1 MSKKNKKN
9 LQKLLEKKRALQEI
23 SASATVVP
31 SKAKP
36 VVRPTTFNAPSFTSH
51 LPQEAIT
58 QMAVEPELA
67 SQIPTHHSKEII
79 RTLISVL
86 IIAILMTG
94 AIITDRKSPDFTN
107 FGNWLYRT
115 R

>member
-23 SASATVVP
+23 S
-31 SKAKP
+31 
-36 VVRPTTFNAPSFTSH
+36 
-51 LPQEAIT
+51 T
-58 QMAVEPELA
+58 QRVEPTKPSILSTFRSTSSPSAVHPAVVTETEPVA
-67 SQIPTHHSKEII
+67 AIPTHHSKEII

-86 IIAILMTG
+86 IIVLLMTG
-94 AIITDRKSPDFTN
+94 AIIVDKKTSKFTN

-115 R
+115 L